1 MQIKQPVRQTCIQ
14 YTQNDTGIRICT
26 NNDKHTKHRDIKYRL
41 IYMYKNH
48 IKAKKM
54 FNTNDFYIIELQKE
68 N

>member
-1 MQIKQPVRQTCIQ
+1 MFQLFLRVILLIIYLAKLTI
-14 YTQNDTGIRICT
+14 YAEA
-26 NNDKHTKHRDIKYRL
+26 IKYRL